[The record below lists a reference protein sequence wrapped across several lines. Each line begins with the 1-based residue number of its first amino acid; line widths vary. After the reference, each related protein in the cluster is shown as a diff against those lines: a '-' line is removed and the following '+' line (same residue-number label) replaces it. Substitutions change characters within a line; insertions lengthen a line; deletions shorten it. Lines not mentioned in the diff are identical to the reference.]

1 MSVDTLTCVGTT
13 IPQNAFCSSASGLNP
28 DQQLKRGLLRTDVRL
43 FVSKSWVH
51 GGNIAN
57 PDRKYF
63 LDYICLHRLPSIIL
77 IIWCLSTFSVI
88 LPVTLRFFFPISPL
102 RSLSPCYFP
111 LYDSSLL
118 HFTFLDQ
125 ERQTSLERTSLQNYM
140 IQPDHNPQLTF
151 HASYTPALLIYLF

>member
-88 LPVTLRFFFPISPL
+88 LPVTLRFFFP
-102 RSLSPCYFP
+102 FP
-111 LYDSSLL
+111 
-118 HFTFLDQ
+118 
-125 ERQTSLERTSLQNYM
+125 
-140 IQPDHNPQLTF
+140 P
-151 HASYTPALLIYLF
+151 